1 MDEDMDTLPQ
11 EGDGHVVTVSATEVF
26 CVCGWKRD
34 TLTGS
39 EALRLG
45 YNHAR
50 KNGLAPLHD
59 TRLEPERK
67 NVFDG

>member
-11 EGDGHVVTVSATEVF
+11 EGNGHVVTVSATEVF
-26 CVCGWKRD
+26 CVCGWKRH

-39 EALRLG
+39 EAMRLG
-45 YNHAR
+45 WQHAR
-50 KNGLAPLHD
+50 KNGLTPLHD
-59 TRLEPERK
+59 TRLEQERK